1 MAVID
6 LVDVRRRY
14 GEGDTAVRAV
24 DGATLSVRRGEL
36 VAIEGPSGSGKTT
49 LLGLLA
55 GLELPDSGTVHVL
68 GHDMAR
74 LSAAE
79 RAQLRRSRI
88 GIVFQAYGLVA
99 SLDALDNVALPLRL
113 AGAAPAVAEA
123 KARGALEQVGLADVA
138 HHRIGELSGGERQR
152 VGVARAIAIEPALI
166 LADEPTGNLDERT
179 GRTVIGL
186 LAGQARAS
194 GAALVVVTHDPL
206 SASVADRRFA
216 MADGTV
222 RERPA

>member
-1 MAVID
+1 MAVVEV
-6 LVDVRRRY
+6 VDAGRRY
-14 GEGDTAVRAV
+14 GHGETAVRAV
-24 DGATLSVRRGEL
+24 VGTSMSVRRGEF

-55 GLELPDSGTVHVL
+55 GLESADDGTVTVL
-68 GHDMAR
+68 GHDLAR

-99 SLDALDNVALPLRL
+99 SLDAVDNVSLPLRL
-113 AGAAPAVAEA
+113 AGLPTAEA
-123 KARGALEQVGLADVA
+123 HSRALVALERVELAEVG

-152 VGVARAIAIEPALI
+152 VGVARAIAISPALI

-179 GRTVIGL
+179 GRRIVEL
-186 LAGQARAS
+186 LAHEAHTAGSAV
-194 GAALVVVTHDPL
+194 VVVTHDPL
-206 SASVADRRFA
+206 SASAADRRYA
-216 MADGTV
+216 MADGTLT
-222 RERPA
+222 EQAQ